1 MSAGSN
7 EITFQVVGDS
17 GLYTAIERPG
27 SIEMMRFD
35 QTGREL
41 MRDNSEVRLTNGDP
55 LKANFDGT
63 FTNLATGETL
73 RRA

>member
-1 MSAGSN
+1 MQPK

-17 GLYTAIERPG
+17 GLYTAIEAPS

-35 QTGREL
+35 ETGREM
-41 MRDNSEVRLTNGDP
+41 MRDNSEYRLTNGDP
-55 LKANFDGT
+55 LTANSDGT
-63 FTNLATGETL
+63 FTNLSTGETL

>member
-1 MSAGSN
+1 MEPK
-7 EITFQVVGDS
+7 EITFQVVGSS
-17 GLYTAIERPG
+17 GLYAAIERHG
-27 SIEMMRFD
+27 TIETMRFD
-35 QTGREL
+35 EAGRER
-41 MRDNSEVRLTNGDP
+41 MRDNSEYRLTNGDP

>member
-1 MSAGSN
+1 MTTN
-7 EITFQVVGDS
+7 EVTFQVVGSS
-17 GLYTAIERPG
+17 GLYTAIEQHG
-27 SIEMMRFD
+27 TIETMRFD
-35 QTGREL
+35 ELGRER
-41 MRDNSEVRLTNGDP
+41 MRDNSEYQLSNGDP

>member
-1 MSAGSN
+1 MEHK

-17 GLYTAIERPG
+17 GLYTVIETPS

-35 QTGREL
+35 ETGREL
-41 MRDNSEVRLTNGDP
+41 MRDASQYCLTNGDP

-63 FTNLATGETL
+63 FTNLSTGETL
-73 RRA
+73 RRG